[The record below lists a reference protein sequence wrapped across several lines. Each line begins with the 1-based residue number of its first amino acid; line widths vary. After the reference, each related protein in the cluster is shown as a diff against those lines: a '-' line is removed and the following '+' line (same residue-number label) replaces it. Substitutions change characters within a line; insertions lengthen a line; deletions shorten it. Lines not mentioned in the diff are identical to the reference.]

1 MLILASKS
9 QQKTKET
16 KKVGNFSKPKH
27 KKFRAIFG

>member
-9 QQKTKET
+9 QQKTRAK
-16 KKVGNFSKPKH
+16 KKVDNFSKPKH